1 MQGLSMPPD
10 VWSMIIS
17 ETGAAASGP
26 SASGPSAS
34 AVVFLDLL
42 IVNKAITALSR
53 AALARFLRVRC
64 EVHEIHLALSAFP
77 RVTALCVIGNR
88 ATPAPGA
95 ASLESARRAI
105 AASGVRVL
113 VSHKTDESKMA
124 WMPEIAGDVSVTYAC
139 SYAAYPYKPFDQET
153 ATRLSKSRVES
164 LVIDG
169 PAVEPD
175 LSQFKDLKTLVI
187 RNGDFESISIGSFS
201 SRTVER
207 LELFACSF
215 WMGIS
220 WLTGFPALKQLH
232 ILRCWCYGYVPVL
245 QPFASLARGPVP
257 PIETLS
263 IVGGRG
269 FDDVS
274 PIAYLSKT
282 LRTLIMHGSTSC
294 PEFEEDAA
302 SGIISRMLVNGE
314 LNADSGCI
322 CLQVLNRL
330 GLDLHE
336 LPHLALCACCEH

>member
-1 MQGLSMPPD
+1 MQGRALPPD

-17 ETGAAASGP
+17 EAGA
-26 SASGPSAS
+26 SASGASAS
-34 AVVFLDLL
+34 AAVFLDLL
-42 IVNKAITALSR
+42 IANKEITALSR

-64 EVHEIHLALSAFP
+64 EVHEIHLALKAFP
-77 RVTALCVIGNR
+77 RVTALCVIGSP

-113 VSHKTDESKMA
+113 VSHRTDESKMA
-124 WMPEIAGDVSVTYAC
+124 WMPEIACDVSLTYAC
-139 SYAAYPYKPFDQET
+139 SYPHKPFDQET

-164 LVIDG
+164 LVIVG

-175 LSQFKDLKTLVI
+175 LSPFKDLKTLVI

-201 SRTVER
+201 SRTLER
-207 LELFACSF
+207 LELVACSF
-215 WMGIS
+215 WMGLS
-220 WLTGFPALKQLH
+220 WLPGLPALRQLH

-274 PIAYLSKT
+274 PIACLSKT
-282 LRTLIMHGSTSC
+282 LRTLIMHGSISC

-302 SGIISRMLVNGE
+302 SEIISRMLVDGE
-314 LNADSGCI
+314 LNADSGCL
-322 CLQVLNRL
+322 CLEVLNRL
-330 GLDLHE
+330 GVQK

>member
-1 MQGLSMPPD
+1 MEGLPPD

-17 ETGAAASGP
+17 ETGAAASV
-26 SASGPSAS
+26 S
-34 AVVFLDLL
+34 VFLDLL
-42 IVNKAITALSR
+42 IVNKEITALSR

-64 EVHEIHLALSAFP
+64 EVHEIHLALKAFACV
-77 RVTALCVIGNR
+77 RELCVIGNP

-124 WMPEIAGDVSVTYAC
+124 WMPEIAGDVSLTYAC
-139 SYAAYPYKPFDQET
+139 SYPHKPFDEET
-153 ATRLSKSRVES
+153 AAILSKSRVES

-169 PAVEPD
+169 PAVDPD
-175 LSQFKDLKTLVI
+175 LSQFEDLKTLVI
-187 RNGDFESISIGSFS
+187 HNGDFESISIGSFS

-207 LELFACSF
+207 LVLFACSL
-215 WMGIS
+215 WMGLP
-220 WLTGFPALKQLH
+220 WLAGFPALRQLH
-232 ILRCWCYGYVPVL
+232 ILGCSCYGYVPVL
-245 QPFASLARGPVP
+245 QPFARLAHGPVP

-274 PIAYLSKT
+274 PIACLSQT
-282 LRTLIMHGSTSC
+282 LRTLSIHGFTQSSATSC

-302 SGIISRMLVNGE
+302 RELISRMLVNGE
-314 LNADSGCI
+314 LNAASGCL
-322 CLQVLNRL
+322 CLEVLHRL
-330 GLDLHE
+330 GVDLQQ
-336 LPHLALCACCEH
+336 LPHLALCSCCESP